1 MVKSFQ
7 SYVTET
13 TQGSSSSMVWGSPTE
28 NHIATLNKT
37 SMKLN
42 EDTNLPEPPLNSD
55 NKTLMEL
62 EMLEKISSSLLTESD
77 DAMIQ
82 KYDTCILDDFIRV
95 LEENEL
101 EYDIKEINELL
112 SDVETI
118 TLKEKYKFNRPRPT
132 QLAKKFGYSLN
143 AENYNRS
150 TTAKTPSYP
159 SGHSS
164 QSRFLSAYLSE
175 KYPKHKNAF
184 GKVASDISMSRIKGL
199 MHYPTDVLAG
209 ELLGQHLYDQYNN
222 REDINL

>member
-143 AENYNRS
+143 AEN
-150 TTAKTPSYP
+150 
-159 SGHSS
+159 
-164 QSRFLSAYLSE
+164 
-175 KYPKHKNAF
+175 
-184 GKVASDISMSRIKGL
+184 
-199 MHYPTDVLAG
+199 
-209 ELLGQHLYDQYNN
+209 
-222 REDINL
+222 